1 MARRLA
7 VIIDVTVLLFLSGIV
22 SLRERSRNDAFVDS
36 LDQIRDGHPSCS
48 RKLISNIKSPRMKDF
63 NKAVERARKLRE
75 PGSPNEDSDLEFE
88 GEELAAETPSLVDQI
103 HYSQT
108 RTIVPGADALA
119 ANCVVAN
126 SLNAGASAAYDML
139 RTQVLQK
146 LDENGW
152 NSIAVV
158 SPSAAEGK
166 TLTGVNL
173 AISIARNVTHTV
185 LLVDL
190 DLRHPNVHTT
200 LGCKP
205 EYGIGDYLINDIP
218 LHKILFTTGIPRLVV
233 LPGRE
238 ALENSA
244 ELLSSPKMVRLTE
257 ELKQR
262 YASRIV
268 IFDLPPLLATD
279 DAIAFSPYVDAV
291 LMVIKEGVTRI
302 ADVRRASGYLKKTP
316 ILGTALNH
324 SIHKLE

>member
-1 MARRLA
+1 
-7 VIIDVTVLLFLSGIV
+7 
-22 SLRERSRNDAFVDS
+22 
-36 LDQIRDGHPSCS
+36 
-48 RKLISNIKSPRMKDF
+48 MKDF